1 MLYLNIN
8 GLWPVTQILFTFLLL
23 SYREIFI
30 IEVPYFSLQHLSFYI
45 SAKKAGFRKLFVIG
59 LGKGGC
65 IEIQRKKFFLRKK
78 NEGHKMWNNYR
89 CRIIWQIDIYKNNSV
104 IPGEVGCLEMHYRN
118 SIEKSMQDN
127 LKIEF
132 ANLNHS
138 KNLWY

>member
-1 MLYLNIN
+1 MVYDRLHKYYSPFCSFHI
-8 GLWPVTQILFTFLLL
+8 GKFLLL
-23 SYREIFI
+23 KYLIFHCSI
-30 IEVPYFSLQHLSFYI
+30 WVFT

-65 IEIQRKKFFLRKK
+65 IEIQRKKFVLRKK

>member
-1 MLYLNIN
+1 MVYDRLHKYYSPFCSFHI
-8 GLWPVTQILFTFLLL
+8 GKFLLL
-23 SYREIFI
+23 KYLIFHCSIWVFTYQLKKQASGNYLLLALGRGVALKYREKNSSS
-30 IEVPYFSLQHLSFYI
+30 E
-45 SAKKAGFRKLFVIG
+45 
-59 LGKGGC
+59 
-65 IEIQRKKFFLRKK
+65 KK